1 MIFYAIAIFILK
13 GLILKRCVN
22 GGTVN
27 EAWTAAIGAIKT
39 GMGDVMTT
47 ITTDTLLLAL
57 SFGFIFVRKGIG
69 IVKKLIRIGGK
80 S

>member
-1 MIFYAIAIFILK
+1 MEDFVAPLVEEVRAMP
-13 GLILKRCVN
+13 
-22 GGTVN
+22 